1 MRRSVS
7 VRNCGGKDKKSTTKA
22 PKLRSSSRIIDQ
34 HLKGNMPVYNIIA
47 RRHKVNSSLHKL
59 SCHYLFHSYT
69 HALCIVLGVT
79 IFDTLR
85 LPIVCTFIHTKQ
97 LDLST
102 INISQKSSQYKS
114 EIRNKLWSTVLFS
127 GGLFTSLNDDN
138 VIYRTPIAWNVAF
151 LLYV

>member
-79 IFDTLR
+79 IYSIRCDYRLYALSFIPNNWISPRLISARSQANINPRYETNFD
-85 LPIVCTFIHTKQ
+85 Q
-97 LDLST
+97 LYYFRVGYSPVWMT
-102 INISQKSSQYKS
+102 
-114 EIRNKLWSTVLFS
+114 TM
-127 GGLFTSLNDDN
+127 
-138 VIYRTPIAWNVAF
+138 
-151 LLYV
+151 